1 MPDPTEQGLNPTHER
16 YAWRGRFLSRINRFK
31 NLLAAKWWIPLI
43 TVVIGLTVE
52 GTLWR
57 LEKPQFVSFGRMIMG
72 IKIAVTEAS
81 VYSEELSNFLGT
93 QQALMT
99 SATVQTRAR
108 ERVAATKPDL
118 ADEHATIK
126 VQISPK
132 TTIFI
137 LQATGEDRDYTKAF
151 LDALMQEFVNYKN
164 EMRAK
169 TSGQTLRDLMEE
181 VIRVEKDLNARE
193 AELAAFRSTNS
204 VVLSQEQGNSAAN
217 YLAALNQRLASL
229 KSEHELL
236 QLLTLDQNLE
246 RRQQAGDSL
255 TLPSAGDGTDKT
267 GSGNAT
273 DRTDTEYFKAK
284 QQVLLLKA
292 EQKELAQ
299 DLRPKHPKMIALTE
313 DIARRERLLEI
324 FRQQS
329 SDQLESKKS
338 SLALQIQ
345 NLERDIKEWD
355 ARTLE
360 INRKMAEDQRLKGNV
375 TRLQALYERLSATKS
390 TVETSAPINSE
401 SVTISEFA
409 SDAQLT
415 KTPLSR
421 KLLLG
426 ALGGIVAG
434 FLILFVLDRLDDR
447 MNSFSEL
454 QDLFDEPV
462 LGQIPKEK
470 SGSESGAGLLV
481 VSEATRHAFV
491 EAYRNLR
498 SSLLY
503 IAESGARPRTI
514 VVTSSVPG
522 EGKSVTSANLA
533 ITLANAGSR
542 VLLIDGDLRKG
553 VLHELFTVA
562 PEPGF
567 SEVLSHGLVGTE
579 IIQSTRVPNL
589 WLLPRGQVS
598 QKSSELFINPAT
610 GRFLKEI
617 ASQYDYVLVD
627 TAPVM
632 AADDVTSLAPNMD
645 GTIFVVRADYTSA
658 RLARAALDLLYQ
670 RQVKVVGLV
679 FNAVRPTTLDYYY
692 YKYSDYYTAYPS
704 SSKAVKA

>member
-1 MPDPTEQGLNPTHER
+1 MPDPTEQGLNPAHER
-16 YAWRGRFLSRINRFK
+16 DAWRGRFLSRLHRFN
-31 NLLAAKWWIPLI
+31 NLCAAKWRIPLI
-43 TVVIGLTVE
+43 TVTIGLALE

-57 LEKPQFVSFGRMIMG
+57 LEKPLFVSIGRMIMG

-99 SATVQTRAR
+99 SSTVQTRAHT
-108 ERVAATKPDL
+108 RVAAAKPDL
-118 ADEHATIK
+118 PDQRVSVK
-126 VQISPK
+126 VQIIPK
-132 TTIFI
+132 TTIFV
-137 LQATGEDRDYTKAF
+137 LTATGEERDYTQAF

-169 TSGQTLRDLMEE
+169 TSGQTLQGLTEE
-181 VIRVEKDLNARE
+181 VIRIEKDLNSAE
-193 AELAAFRSTNS
+193 SELAAFRSTNS

-217 YLAALNQRLASL
+217 YLAALNQKLASL
-229 KSEHELL
+229 RSEHELL
-236 QLLTLDQNLE
+236 QLLSLDQNLE

-255 TLPSAGDGTDKT
+255 TLPSAGDGNEKSGT
-267 GSGNAT
+267 GNAT

-299 DLRPKHPKMIALTE
+299 DLRPKHPKMIALSV

-329 SDQLESKKS
+329 ADQLESKKS

-355 ARTLE
+355 AKTLE
-360 INRKMAEDQRLKGNV
+360 ISRKMAEDQRLKGNV
-375 TRLQALYERLSATKS
+375 QRLQALYERLSGTMK
-390 TVETSAPINSE
+390 TVETSAPINPE
-401 SVTISEFA
+401 SVTISEVA
-409 SDAQLT
+409 SEAQLT

-462 LGQIPKEK
+462 LGQIPREK
-470 SGSESGAGLLV
+470 SGSESGGGLLV
-481 VSEATRHAFV
+481 VAEDTRHAFV

-503 IAESGARPRTI
+503 IAESGTRPRTV

-522 EGKSVTSANLA
+522 EGKSATSANLA
-533 ITLANAGSR
+533 ITLANSGSR
-542 VLLIDGDLRKG
+542 VLLVDGDLRKG
-553 VLHELFTVA
+553 VLHELFGIA

-567 SEVLSHGLVGTE
+567 SEVLSPGPPGPQP
-579 IIQSTRVPNL
+579 IRSTKVANL
-589 WLLPRGQVS
+589 WLLPRGQVTHR
-598 QKSSELFINPAT
+598 SSELFINAST
-610 GRFLKEI
+610 GKFLQEI
-617 ASQYDYVLVD
+617 AIQYDYVLVD

-632 AADDVTSLAPNMD
+632 AADDVTSLAPKLD

-670 RQVKVVGLV
+670 RQVKVIGLV
-679 FNAVRPTTLDYYY
+679 FNAV
-692 YKYSDYYTAYPS
+692 
-704 SSKAVKA
+704 